1 MCDFSE
7 IWRLPVKIGDVELV
21 EAASSGNGLHPGV
34 NRGKRGDLLPMSNR
48 VTPERN
54 QRSCNMVAYE
64 TEPGFDIRYLDRESL
79 RIPSKCGTVQSLV

>member
-1 MCDFSE
+1 
-7 IWRLPVKIGDVELV
+7 
-21 EAASSGNGLHPGV
+21 
-34 NRGKRGDLLPMSNR
+34 MSNR